1 MKMRRPFTVCPWQ
14 SDFMEALLERALA
27 DTNGDVGAATFI
39 FPHGRPERYLSRLL
53 RRDGRVRRPLLAPRC
68 LTVSGLFG
76 AIRAGVCAR
85 SAWNAG
91 LLDRVGLLLECA
103 RLEAGP
109 GSRQDA
115 GPQAGQESRPGSGP
129 DAGDDRSF
137 ALLLADARRFFPW
150 GLRLASLF
158 EECFVQGRKP
168 ENFFNAGGQVT
179 PFAEALLARLARIFE
194 RYTAGLAEREWT
206 TPGFDAALA
215 ADWLRERGQ
224 LPPGLITGEVV
235 YIAGFHALTGT
246 EDLLFRHL
254 WEHHGAR
261 VMIHAD
267 PALVGGGAG
276 NAAGP
281 AGTGSGGRG
290 ETREPHWSCRA
301 FLDWA
306 GRWRASLELA
316 PGAETAGAGTAG
328 TGTPGAGAAGK
339 GSGQERRIRYY
350 EGFDLHS
357 QLTVLERELAD
368 LDGQGAGQKL
378 LPADEGAGRDALP
391 ENAERE
397 EIAADGEITDNGA
410 ADEAGDTVVVLPDSG
425 LLMPVLH
432 HLPDTR
438 INVSM
443 GYPLTRSPL
452 FRLLDTLLRLQ
463 EGRRGEGYYWRDL
476 ADLVRHPYI
485 KMLRPLEEDGAGNGP
500 HNSARPQN
508 PEQAEDWKRA
518 QDSEQAEP
526 GGDSRSGEASLRR
539 ELYRLEQALHER
551 GRKFARPRA
560 LLEQAYLLLDPE
572 EMPSRPVLALLER
585 LLTVCLENFERPRTP
600 DELGRALEELCS
612 LLLKHGGPL
621 WKRFLIDAECLYRL
635 MRSLIPE
642 LRLSRL
648 GGERFLPRTLFAML
662 RRLMEA
668 ERVPFEAAPLVGLQ
682 VMGMLETRLLSFR
695 RVIVA
700 DAGEDALPGAP
711 TADPLLP
718 EALRQDLGLPPL
730 HAREQVAAYHFFRL
744 LNGASE
750 VVLLWQRDA
759 GGSGIQEGRK
769 KRSRF
774 IEELLWEEEK
784 RLGRLLEPKGSGV
797 DGPLTVLAS
806 AVAPV
811 ARQRRTF
818 PVTPAMRALFR
829 SLLDRPLSASLLDG
843 YLRCPT
849 RFFLQRLA
857 RLAPAEEINEGDDP
871 AAVGDLLHQVL
882 HEGYSR
888 HADATPLPGGEG
900 LAALL
905 GGELTETLYA
915 SPAFAALSR
924 VLPAD
929 SFAMLGCAGAARLE
943 TCLERQPPSAVLAL
957 EFPLAANFARK
968 GIACALTGKADRID
982 LRRFALNPLPEKKGR
997 SGKNG
1002 DAAHGKHTDAADAG
1016 IPAGA
1021 GNAAH
1026 GKGAAHA
1033 GTAAGESAPGLIILD
1048 YKTGRLPAIAPGFWD
1063 DRELWQR
1070 LREWRPGP
1078 EGPANPEGAL
1088 APGSSPDSAGHPGPE
1103 GFSGPGDLPGSE
1115 GFSGPGGSPA
1125 PEASPGDA
1133 FLLRDLSRRLESVQL
1148 PLYLLMH
1155 SLCAADDL
1163 PPGGLDAFGR
1173 RIPALD
1179 AAWIDLGDSGEEK
1192 TLFPKD
1198 FSRDR
1203 RAEIVENT
1211 LPDLL
1216 YFLLRH
1222 MLESNAL
1229 VPHPGKHCDW
1239 CSCAKLC
1246 MLSSPFL

>member
-1 MKMRRPFTVCPWQ
+1 MKMRRPFIVCPWQ

-27 DTNGDVGAATFI
+27 DTGGDVGAATFI

-53 RRDGRVRRPLLAPRC
+53 RRDGRVRRPRIAPRC

-76 AIRAGVCAR
+76 AIRSRVCAR

-103 RLEAGP
+103 RQEAAP
-109 GSRQDA
+109 ESRQDA
-115 GPQAGQESRPGSGP
+115 GDE
-129 DAGDDRSF
+129 RSF
-137 ALLLADARRFFPW
+137 SLLLADARRFFPW

-179 PFAEALLARLARIFE
+179 PFAEALLARLAQIFE

-215 ADWLRERGQ
+215 ADWLRQRGE
-224 LPPGLITGEVV
+224 LPPGLVTGKAV

-267 PALVGGGAG
+267 PALVSGRREE
-276 NAAGP
+276 NAKEA
-281 AGTGSGGRG
+281 
-290 ETREPHWSCRA
+290 HWSCRA

-306 GRWRASLELA
+306 ERWRASLELA
-316 PGAETAGAGTAG
+316 PETAGVGTAGTESGGAETAG
-328 TGTPGAGAAGK
+328 K
-339 GSGQERRIRYY
+339 GSGRERRIRYY

-368 LDGQGAGQKL
+368 LDGTGQV
-378 LPADEGAGRDALP
+378 
-391 ENAERE
+391 AEQE
-397 EIAADGEITDNGA
+397 FSPADGESAEPADDGA

-485 KMLRPLEEDGAGNGP
+485 KMLRPLEEDGAQARDSERPRDSAQAHDSDRAELDGN
-500 HNSARPQN
+500 SRS
-508 PEQAEDWKRA
+508 A
-518 QDSEQAEP
+518 QD
-526 GGDSRSGEASLRR
+526 SLRR
-539 ELYRLEQALHER
+539 ELYRLEQALHAQ
-551 GRKFARPRA
+551 GRKFARPRQ

-635 MRSLIPE
+635 MQSLIPE

-648 GGERFLPRTLFAML
+648 GSERFPARTLFAML

-711 TADPLLP
+711 AADPLLP

-744 LNGASE
+744 VNGASE
-750 VVLLWQRDA
+750 VVLLWQQDA

-784 RLGRLLEPKGSGV
+784 RLGRLLEPKASGA

-811 ARQRRTF
+811 ARQRRVF

-829 SLLDRPLSASLLDG
+829 SLLERPLSASLLDG

-849 RFFLQRLA
+849 QFFLQRLA
-857 RLAPAEEINEGDDP
+857 RLASAEEINEGDDP

-888 HADATPLPGGEG
+888 HADGSLLPGGEG

-924 VLPAD
+924 TLPAD

-943 TCLERQPPSAVLAL
+943 TCLEHQPPSAVLAL
-957 EFPLAANFARK
+957 EFPLAANFARE

-997 SGKNG
+997 GGKNG
-1002 DAAHGKHTDAADAG
+1002 DAADGGT
-1016 IPAGA
+1016 PTGA

-1048 YKTGRLPAIAPGFWD
+1048 YKTGRLPSLSPGFWD
-1063 DRELWQR
+1063 DRELWRR
-1070 LREWRPGP
+1070 LREWRPGQ
-1078 EGPANPEGAL
+1078 EA
-1088 APGSSPDSAGHPGPE
+1088 SSGPE
-1103 GFSGPGDLPGSE
+1103 G
-1115 GFSGPGGSPA
+1115 SPA
-1125 PEASPGDA
+1125 SEASGGA
-1133 FLLRDLSRRLESVQL
+1133 FLLRDLARRLESVQL

-1163 PPGGLDAFGR
+1163 PPGGLDASGR

-1203 RAEIVENT
+1203 RAEIVEKT
-1211 LPDLL
+1211 IPELL

-1246 MLSSPFL
+1246 MLSSPFI